1 MRQMENPSNQT
12 ALPGLDP
19 KGEQRMADA
28 RAWVAAHPEEWG
40 WYKGAARRECSR
52 THDGKASPNRCI
64 YGVRIRFSIELPNHL
79 APYLA
84 RIAMEEDPGIRMRVA
99 RSDAD
104 GYTTARLK

>member
-19 KGEQRMADA
+19 KGEQRMKDA
-28 RAWVAAHPEEWG
+28 RQWVAMHPDEWRA
-40 WYKGAARRECSR
+40 YKDMARQECSR
-52 THDGKASPNRCI
+52 THDRKASPNRCI
-64 YGVRIRFSIELPNHL
+64 
-79 APYLA
+79 LA

>member
-1 MRQMENPSNQT
+1 MT
-12 ALPGLDP
+12 LPGLDP
-19 KGEQRMADA
+19 KGEQRMAEA

-40 WYKGAARRECSR
+40 WYKRNARQECKR

-64 YGVRIRFSIELPNHL
+64 YGMRIAFSIELPNHM

-84 RIAMEEDPGIRMRVA
+84 RIAMEQDPGIHMRVA

-104 GYTTARLK
+104 SYTTAVLR